1 MTRKKKVLGVDPGT
15 QIMGYGVYDGEMKLC
30 GQLVA
35 DNIPEPLRIFQL
47 FRELD
52 SLMKTHRPTHVAI
65 ENSFAGKDPS
75 VNKKLGHAQ
84 GVAIILAVAYN
95 AEVLWFYPVQ
105 VKKAL
110 TGSGKATK
118 EEMQAAA
125 ERVGGFT
132 KGLTADEADGGA

>member
-1 MTRKKKVLGVDPGT
+1 
-15 QIMGYGVYDGEMKLC
+15 
-30 GQLVA
+30 
-35 DNIPEPLRIFQL
+35 
-47 FRELD
+47 
-52 SLMKTHRPTHVAI
+52 
-65 ENSFAGKDPS
+65 
-75 VNKKLGHAQ
+75 
-84 GVAIILAVAYN
+84 VAYN

-132 KGLTADEADGGA
+132 KGLTADEADGWGVTLAGWHKLEGVEL